1 MNIYL
6 RLERPEDY
14 RESEEVMKEAFWNH
28 YTPGCDEHYLL
39 HIMRDSP
46 NFVPELDYVAISEGK
61 IVGIVVFLKSFILA
75 DDGSK
80 KEVLSMGPIA
90 VLPQYQRMGI
100 GRKLITHTCDLAT
113 QMGYRA
119 ILLCGE
125 PNYYSKVGFVAAEQ
139 FGIRTAENKFFEAL
153 HVYPLYSNA
162 LNGISGRYY
171 EDTIYDIDPDKS
183 VEFDRSFPQKERITG
198 TPTQKRFAEAFAMQ
212 KDYEIIQK
220 HFIDSCTHPSYK
232 DFQELYDTSFPI
244 FEQRTHE
251 QQMEAFQNKAYKLL
265 AFTEGNVFLGFISY
279 WQFDTYC
286 YIEHFAINAR
296 LRGKGYGSKLLDCF
310 VRSMN
315 KIVLLEID
323 PITDNISEARL
334 RFYQR
339 CRFHENPHPHKH
351 PVYRNGYCPHPLIVL
366 TTQREI
372 SPKEY
377 RQFDADLRN
386 IVMNFKH

>member
-139 FGIRTAENKFFEAL
+139 FGIRTAENKFL
-153 HVYPLYSNA
+153 RHYMYILY
-162 LNGISGRYY
+162 
-171 EDTIYDIDPDKS
+171 TPIDFLCFP
-183 VEFDRSFPQKERITG
+183 ERS
-198 TPTQKRFAEAFAMQ
+198 
-212 KDYEIIQK
+212 
-220 HFIDSCTHPSYK
+220 
-232 DFQELYDTSFPI
+232 
-244 FEQRTHE
+244 RT
-251 QQMEAFQNKAYKLL
+251 YSL
-265 AFTEGNVFLGFISY
+265 
-279 WQFDTYC
+279 
-286 YIEHFAINAR
+286 
-296 LRGKGYGSKLLDCF
+296 
-310 VRSMN
+310 
-315 KIVLLEID
+315 
-323 PITDNISEARL
+323 
-334 RFYQR
+334 
-339 CRFHENPHPHKH
+339 
-351 PVYRNGYCPHPLIVL
+351 
-366 TTQREI
+366 
-372 SPKEY
+372 
-377 RQFDADLRN
+377 
-386 IVMNFKH
+386 